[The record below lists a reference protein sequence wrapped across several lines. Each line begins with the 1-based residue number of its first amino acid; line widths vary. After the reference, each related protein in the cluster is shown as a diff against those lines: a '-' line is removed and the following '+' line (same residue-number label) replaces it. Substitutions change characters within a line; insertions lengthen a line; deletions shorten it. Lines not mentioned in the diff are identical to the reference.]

1 MAIIPKNDN
10 GQPEVEEPGTFND
23 QSLKHLFGD
32 TLSDQEF
39 DILRVM
45 IDTDLDGRMSFDDI
59 FRFLTSF

>member
-1 MAIIPKNDN
+1 MPKNDN
-10 GQPEVEEPGTFND
+10 MQHESGTFND
-23 QSLKHLFGD
+23 LSLKNLLGD

-59 FRFLTSF
+59 FRFLTSY

>member
-1 MAIIPKNDN
+1 MALIPKNDN
-10 GQPEVEEPGTFND
+10 GQPEVEELGTFND
-23 QSLKHLFGD
+23 QILKHLFGD